1 MTKLN
6 GKTRIVAIIGKPIDH
21 TLSPIMQN
29 AAFLASRLNYAY
41 IPFAVNPENLEK
53 AVVGLKALGVCGFN
67 VTIPYKTA
75 IIPFLDGLDE
85 SAETAGAVNT
95 VSFSGTS
102 FIGYNTD
109 GDGLVDS
116 LASDLAFFPGTEQ
129 IFVIG
134 AGGAARGAIASLCR
148 YGARKILICNRS
160 VENAHA
166 IMSDMKKRYPD
177 SCINVIS
184 MDNVS
189 ETDIAMSSL
198 LLNTTSLGMK
208 NEQIE
213 GINLDYLPN
222 NAKVYDMVYSISC
235 TPLIDEAAKL
245 GLQSANG
252 LGMLVAQGERAFEIW
267 TGKKAPEGVMMRAV
281 QSIIQLK

>member
-1 MTKLN
+1 MTELN
-6 GKTRIVAIIGKPIDH
+6 GKTRIVAIIGNPINH

-29 AAFLASRLNYAY
+29 AAFLAGGLNYAY

-53 AVVGLKALGVCGFN
+53 AVAGLKALGVCGFN
-67 VTIPYKTA
+67 VTIPHKTA

-85 SAETAGAVNT
+85 SAEAAGAVNT
-95 VSFSGTS
+95 VNLSGTS

-116 LASDLAFFPGTEQ
+116 LASDLEFFPGTEQ

-148 YGARKILICNRS
+148 NGAKKITICNRS
-160 VENAHA
+160 IKNAHS
-166 IMSDMKKRYPD
+166 IMSDMKQRYPD
-177 SCINVIS
+177 SCITVIS
-184 MDNVS
+184 MNNVS
-189 ETDIAMSSL
+189 EADIALSSL

-213 GINLDYLPN
+213 GINLDYLPK
-222 NAKVYDMVYSISC
+222 NAKVYDMVYSISA

-245 GLQSANG
+245 DLQSANG

-267 TGKKAPEGVMMRAV
+267 TGKKAPAGVMIRAV
-281 QSIIQLK
+281 RSIVKL